1 METRQVAVR
10 YREHAAQD
18 VTGDGH
24 ELYRRDALFIEY
36 AAQDAAKDRRGV
48 EQNRRRGH
56 AHLAHALVIECVG
69 GGKADDANERA
80 GDELFGARLKQGQRT
95 RGRRGPLARAAT
107 HKRQHGRQDKSAD
120 QQTEGRHA
128 LGRNAHGRDAVD
140 VDSDGAPHKR
150 SDQHQ
155 HIAQIA
161 SLQRSLLGIVSNMF
175 HATL

>member
-1 METRQVAVR
+1 MESGQIAVGH
-10 YREHAAQD
+10 REHTAQD
-18 VTGDGH
+18 VKGDGH
-24 ELYRRDALFIEY
+24 ELYRGHALFIEY
-36 AAQDAAKDRRGV
+36 AAKNAAKHRRGV
-48 EQNRRRGH
+48 KQYRRCGH
-56 AHLAHALVIECVG
+56 THLVHALVIERIG
-69 GGKADDANERA
+69 GGQTDNANEGA
-80 GDELFGARLKQGQRT
+80 GDELFGVGFEQGKRT
-95 RGRRGPLARAAT
+95 RSHGRPPTRTTA